1 MGFGGCGHSARV
13 RPVSAL
19 AEADRDKLARLLGML
34 GSDHLGEV
42 ANAGRLADKLVRS
55 AGLTWPDIIAPAL
68 SPPDT
73 NELDAD
79 PIGADWRRT
88 AAACSRYPLLLNKW
102 EAEFIASLLRFPRL
116 SAKQRECLMKI
127 VVRLRA
133 CGCEL

>member
-1 MGFGGCGHSARV
+1 
-13 RPVSAL
+13 VSAAL
-19 AEADRDKLARLLGML
+19 LPAERDKLARLLGML

-73 NELDAD
+73 DEPDAD
-79 PIGADWRRT
+79 PIGVDWRRT

-102 EAEFIASLLRFPRL
+102 EAAFIVGLPRFPRL
-116 SAKQRECLMKI
+116 SGKQRSTLVKI

-133 CGCEL
+133 CGCSL